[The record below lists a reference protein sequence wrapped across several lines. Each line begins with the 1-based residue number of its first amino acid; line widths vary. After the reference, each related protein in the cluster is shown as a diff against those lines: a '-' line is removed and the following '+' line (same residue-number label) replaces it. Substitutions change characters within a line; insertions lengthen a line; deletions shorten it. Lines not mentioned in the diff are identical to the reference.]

1 MGKSGTHKTRVKG
14 KDRVSQLRGRFEI
27 KLDDKG
33 RMNLPSA
40 LFNCENMSFV
50 VTNSQYQGHR
60 CLDIYTKEE
69 WEKLEKRINQLSP
82 LKKEVQAFQRFY
94 IASGQVMDAGSQGRV
109 LIPKGLREY
118 AHLEDQIVI
127 VGMGT
132 KLEVWNMSDWQKIF
146 DNLAT
151 DFEETLSVIASL
163 DMANLDIPT
172 GGANA

>member
-1 MGKSGTHKTRVKG
+1 MNK
-14 KDRVSQLRGRFEI
+14 LRGRFEI
-27 KLDDKG
+27 KMDDKG

-40 LFNCENMSFV
+40 LFDCENMSFV

-69 WEKLEKRINQLSP
+69 WEKLETRINVLSP

-94 IASGQVMDAGSQGRV
+94 IASGQPMDAGSQGRV

-118 AHLEDQIVI
+118 AKLEDQIVI

-132 KLEVWNMSDWQKIF
+132 KLEVWNLSDWQKIF
-146 DNLAT
+146 DTLAT
-151 DFEETLSVIASL
+151 DFEDTLAVIANM
-163 DMANLDIPT
+163 DMANIDF
-172 GGANA
+172 GGGNA